1 MLVLLTVCNPYST
14 VNVLAQL
21 WRREIPGKAM
31 VRRVFKL
38 PHEDSQMKS
47 FIEKYDRNQQQL
59 QTLAARDDLLSGNFN
74 TMYHIFFIINTCT
87 NIADNGYLV
96 REFYDWFPHVLL
108 PASISCSLAIC

>member
-31 VRRVFKL
+31 VQTVFKL

-74 TMYHIFFIINTCT
+74 NLAYVYVPYFLYHKHMHKH
-87 NIADNGYLV
+87 Y
-96 REFYDWFPHVLL
+96 
-108 PASISCSLAIC
+108 